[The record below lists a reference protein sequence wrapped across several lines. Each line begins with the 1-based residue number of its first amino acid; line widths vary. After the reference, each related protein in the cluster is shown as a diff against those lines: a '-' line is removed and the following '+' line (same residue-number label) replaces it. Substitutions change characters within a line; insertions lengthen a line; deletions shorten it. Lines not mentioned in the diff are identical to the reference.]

1 MEKKTPPEIDDSSE
15 DKSGERPWWSD
26 AVKDMASAG
35 LATLFMTEDSIRSY
49 LREKKLPKELVSDL
63 MDGIGRKKSDLY
75 SLVAQEVTKVFSK
88 IDVTKE
94 MTRFLEE
101 HKIAFEGKISFEP
114 KNETKKTD
122 SRKKDSSQEGEA

>member
-1 MEKKTPPEIDDSSE
+1 MDKKTPETEETRDEKTS
-15 DKSGERPWWSD
+15 ERPWWSD

-49 LREKKLPKELVSDL
+49 LREKKLPKELVTDL

-75 SLVAQEVTKVFSK
+75 TLVAQEVTKVFSK
-88 IDVTKE
+88 IDISRE

-101 HKIAFEGKISFEP
+101 HKINFEGKISFEP
-114 KNETKKTD
+114 KKPRDGKTE
-122 SRKKDSSQEGEA
+122 SEG